1 MRKSLGKEQVEELTV
16 RWKRALADYQ
26 NLEKRYEREKA
37 DFVAFAGSNLILKL
51 LVVLDHLKMAQAV
64 ISDPGLD
71 IAIKEFGQVLN
82 EEGLIEVEA
91 LDKKFDPSLMEAVD
105 LVKGEKD
112 KVIEVLQTGYSL
124 KGKLLRAARVRVGK
138 G

>member
-1 MRKSLGKEQVEELTV
+1 MKKSLGKEQVEELTV

-82 EEGLIEVEA
+82 EEGLIEIEA
-91 LDKKFDPSLMEAVD
+91 LDEKFDPLLMEAVD
-105 LVKGEKD
+105 LVKGDKD
-112 KVIEVLQTGYSL
+112 KVVEVVQTGYLL